1 MTTTSDALN
10 SNNPAAARVQ
20 LLAAPVASPA
30 MCGICGKNEHPDGFA
45 DARLDF
51 EFYGT
56 FYLCGDCVG
65 DYARLF
71 GWLHPMQARALAK
84 KYDELS
90 KELDIH
96 REALL
101 NLEASV
107 EHLTNYR
114 MLRSTVS
121 NDDDDSNLDA
131 VTSGSAQETDDSVS
145 GSVIEFPGSDSPT
158 ESDVSES
165 VTEQGPDDVPEP
177 RSDEPAGEPVT
188 IVEL

>member
-1 MTTTSDALN
+1 MTTTSEALNN

-20 LLAAPVASPA
+20 LLPAPVASPG

-71 GWLHPMQARALAK
+71 GWLHPMQARALAQ
-84 KYDELS
+84 KYQELSDELD
-90 KELDIH
+90 LH
-96 REALL
+96 RKALL
-101 NLEASV
+101 NLEESV

-114 MLRSTVS
+114 MLRSTITGTEPG
-121 NDDDDSNLDA
+121 NDLDA
-131 VTSGSAQETDDSVS
+131 TSSDPDEETIDAVS
-145 GSVIEFPGSDSPT
+145 GSVIEFPGADNPS
-158 ESDVSES
+158 ESDVSEP

-177 RSDEPAGEPVT
+177 RGDESSSDIT

>member
-1 MTTTSDALN
+1 MTTSDELV
-10 SNNPAAARVQ
+10 SNTNPAAARVQ
-20 LLAAPVASPA
+20 KLAVPVASPG

-90 KELDIH
+90 KELDLH

-101 NLEASV
+101 NLEESV

-114 MLRSTVS
+114 MLRSTITNA
-121 NDDDDSNLDA
+121 NDDGNLDA
-131 VTSGSAQETDDSVS
+131 VTSESDEETDESPSASV
-145 GSVIEFPGSDSPT
+145 VQLPGTTSAPEPDL
-158 ESDVSES
+158 SES
-165 VTEQGPDDVPEP
+165 VAEQGPNDVPEP
-177 RSDEPAGEPVT
+177 RGDESSDIT

>member
-1 MTTTSDALN
+1 MTTSEELFSTT
-10 SNNPAAARVQ
+10 NPAAARVQ
-20 LLAAPVASPA
+20 KLAVPVASPG

-90 KELDIH
+90 KELEVH

-114 MLRSTVS
+114 MLRSTIS
-121 NDDDDSNLDA
+121 GTEYSDDLDP
-131 VTSGSAQETDDSVS
+131 VTSESDEETNESISA
-145 GSVIEFPGSDSPT
+145 SVIEFPGTDSPT
-158 ESDVSES
+158 ESNVSES
-165 VTEQGPDDVPEP
+165 ATEQGTDDVPEP
-177 RSDEPAGEPVT
+177 RSNESSSDIT